1 MIRGSRELMRGGF
14 ERAAFFK
21 MSSTAALKFC
31 IAVEI
36 CEEVEPSLISG
47 VSMSDIPLSRRGGN

>member
-1 MIRGSRELMRGGF
+1 MRGGF